1 MEQPARFRHREQH
14 ADFAAAARL
23 AENRDIAGIAAE
35 PLDIVAHPFERGDE
49 IEGAGVAGMRIA
61 LAADRREIEMP
72 EYVEAVIDR
81 DDNDIAAPRQI
92 GAVGDSAVGRA
103 EMKRAAMQPHHDR
116 ALAAVG
122 ARGPDM
128 QVEAIFCLGTR
139 IDRPEKTRHAGP
151 AGRRALPLR
160 RAAAQRERVAYP
172 GPGLGRARRL
182 KAVGAARRGTIG
194 DALEG
199 MDPGLRAAVHFPAD
213 GLDDRYARHFLLP
226 QSLDC

>member
-1 MEQPARFRHREQH
+1 
-14 ADFAAAARL
+14 
-23 AENRDIAGIAAE
+23 
-35 PLDIVAHPFERGDE
+35 RGDE

-72 EYVEAVIDR
+72 EYVEAVIHR
-81 DDNDIAAPRQI
+81 DDNDIAAPRQV

-122 ARGPDM
+122 ARRPDM
-128 QVEAIFCLGTR
+128 QVEAFLRLGAR
-139 IDRPEKTRHAGP
+139 IDRPEKTRHAGS

-199 MDPGLRAAVHFPAD
+199 IDPGLRAAVHFPAD

>member
-92 GAVGDSAVGRA
+92 GAVGDRAVGRA

-122 ARGPDM
+122 ARRPDM
-128 QVEAIFCLGTR
+128 QVEAFLRLGAR

-199 MDPGLRAAVHFPAD
+199 MDPGLRAAAHFATD
-213 GLDDRYARHFLLP
+213 GLDDRFAGHFLLP
-226 QSLDC
+226 QGLDC